1 MVATKVTKLN
11 VTRWSMVNKV
21 VEKEVN
27 KVFKKMFNKTVNTV
41 VRRVVTAWSAGFNSI
56 QFKKTFIEIE

>member
-27 KVFKKMFNKTVNTV
+27 KVFKKMVYKTVNSV
-41 VRRVVTAWSAGFNSI
+41 VRRVVTAWSVGWSRWP
-56 QFKKTFIEIE
+56 TR

>member
-27 KVFKKMFNKTVNTV
+27 KVFKKMVYKTVNSV
-41 VRRVVTAWSAGFNSI
+41 VRRVVTTWSAGWSRWL
-56 QFKKTFIEIE
+56 TR

>member
-27 KVFKKMFNKTVNTV
+27 KVFKKMVHKTVNSV
-41 VRRVVTAWSAGFNSI
+41 VRRVVTAWSVGWSRWP
-56 QFKKTFIEIE
+56 TR

>member
-1 MVATKVTKLN
+1 MVAYKVTKQN

-56 QFKKTFIEIE
+56 QKNFY